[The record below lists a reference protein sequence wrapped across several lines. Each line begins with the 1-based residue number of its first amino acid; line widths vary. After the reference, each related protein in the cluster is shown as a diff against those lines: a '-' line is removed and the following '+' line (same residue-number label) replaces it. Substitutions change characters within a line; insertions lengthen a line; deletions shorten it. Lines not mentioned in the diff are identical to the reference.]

1 VLPCLA
7 GPYPFDSAAER
18 RQELPMDE
26 TTKRRRRRQTT
37 NPKRIYLT
45 EPGEAK
51 IQRWADETG
60 ITFSAANESLAAL
73 GADDPR
79 LALVRTVNAIVREE
93 LAGIRQELQ
102 AVATAV
108 NQLETKQE
116 ALTEKQTTQI
126 QNQKDIASRV
136 AYTTRMTTNVQHLV
150 EELLL
155 QQIRQTAVA
164 HPDDFAVKMRVD
176 TKKQRGKQVT
186 AFLEELLED
195 VWAETYDRLAGEADW
210 ALEGVKDKR

>member
-1 VLPCLA
+1 
-7 GPYPFDSAAER
+7 
-18 RQELPMDE
+18 MDE

-45 EPGEAK
+45 EPGEAH
-51 IQRWADETG
+51 IQRWADESG

-79 LALVRTVNAIVREE
+79 LALVRTVNAVLREE
-93 LAGIRQELQ
+93 LAGIKQEIQ

-108 NQLETKQE
+108 KQLETSQE
-116 ALTEKQTTQI
+116 ALADKQETQI
-126 QNQKDIASRV
+126 RNQKAIASRV
-136 AYTTRMTTNVQHLV
+136 AYTTRTAVIVQDLV

-155 QQIRQTAVA
+155 QVVRQTAVA

-176 TKKQRGKQVT
+176 PKKQRGKQVT
-186 AFLEELLED
+186 AFLEEFLED
-195 VWAETYDRLAGEADW
+195 VWAEAYDRLADKAAW
-210 ALEGVKDKR
+210 ALDGVEDKP